1 MILDQPDHS
10 VTEMWR
16 FFLFSILPYNVCMAN
31 LRQTL
36 YAWRDHEAA
45 KRNIELF
52 RVLPNGALDEIVKT
66 LPRTKEELTAI
77 KGIKDA
83 KYREYG
89 KAILSII
96 DEHIPTLATSKI
108 TTKEEP
114 ELTSIG
120 HVLKPEKKEKIED
133 TVFSVSTYLDVVNRE
148 LYRLHARVRG
158 EVTSFKMQGSA
169 LYFSIKDR
177 DDESTLP
184 VFMWLSDYHLSGIE
198 IAEGMEIIAEG
209 RSEIYKPSGRLNF
222 RAHTIELVGE
232 GALKKAYEALKK
244 KLDAE
249 GVFAL
254 EKKRELVLYPE
265 RIGLIT
271 SKTGAVIHDFLNNLG
286 KFGYK
291 VRFMDS
297 RVEGAGAVKDIL
309 TAIKHFSTENI
320 DTLVIVR
327 GGGSL
332 ESLQAFNHELVV
344 RAIAEFPHPVVC
356 AIGHDKDVP
365 LAQLAADLAPSTPT
379 ATTILLNRSW
389 EQAQNMV
396 MLSATT
402 LLGRLNEQ
410 FWEIDST
417 LSSSHEKLARYFSDL
432 LALFEVKEQELRNNA
447 DILGRAI
454 HAQKL
459 FIIESLRIFSLQYG
473 RALGVITES
482 LRKVATQIEIY
493 DPFRQ
498 LKLGYSILHTKKGLL
513 RSVNSASVGE
523 HFEAR
528 LSDGTLEAQVTG
540 IKKIK

>member
-1 MILDQPDHS
+1 
-10 VTEMWR
+10 
-16 FFLFSILPYNVCMAN
+16 MAN

-36 YAWRDHEAA
+36 YAWRDHEAT
-45 KRNIELF
+45 KRSIELF
-52 RVLPNGALDEIVKT
+52 RVLPNSALDEIVKV

-89 KAILSII
+89 KAILGIV
-96 DEHIPTLATSKI
+96 DEHIPALAGPKI
-108 TTKEEP
+108 TTREEP

-120 HVLKPEKKEKIED
+120 SVLEPAKKAESEE

-184 VFMWLSDYHLSGIE
+184 VFMWLTDYHLSGIE

-249 GVFAL
+249 GVFAP
-254 EKKRELVLYPE
+254 EKKRELVVYPE
-265 RIGLIT
+265 KLGLIT

-309 TAIKHFSTENI
+309 SAIKYFSTQDI
-320 DTLVIVR
+320 DTLVIIR

-344 RAIAEFPHPVVC
+344 RAIAEFPYPVVC

-389 EQAQNMV
+389 GEARSMV
-396 MLSATT
+396 RLSGAT
-402 LLGRLNEQ
+402 LLGHLNEQ

-417 LSSSHEKLARYFSDL
+417 LSSSNEKLARYFGEL
-432 LALFEVKEQELRNNA
+432 LALFDVKKQELYTSV

-454 HAQKL
+454 YAQK
-459 FIIESLRIFSLQYG
+459 IS
-473 RALGVITES
+473 ITES
-482 LRKVATQIEIY
+482 LRKLSIDYKHALTLLSESLRKIAIQIEIY
-493 DPFRQ
+493 NPMRQ
-498 LKLGYSILHTKKGLL
+498 LKLGYSILHTEEGLL
-513 RSVNSASVGE
+513 RSVDSASVGDR
-523 HFEAR
+523 FEAR
-528 LSDGTLEAQVTG
+528 LSDGTLEAE
-540 IKKIK
+540 IKRITKTK

>member
-1 MILDQPDHS
+1 
-10 VTEMWR
+10 MWR
-16 FFLFSILPYNVCMAN
+16 FFFIFNLPYNACMAN

-45 KRNIELF
+45 KRNVELF
-52 RVLPNGALDEIVKT
+52 RVLPNSAIDEIVRM

-89 KAILSII
+89 KAILAIV
-96 DEHIPTLATSKI
+96 DEHIPTLAAPKI
-108 TTKEEP
+108 TTEEVP

-120 HVLKPEKKEKIED
+120 NVLKPEKKEKIED

-169 LYFSIKDR
+169 LYFSIKDH

-184 VFMWLSDYHLSGIE
+184 IFMWLTDYHLSGIE

-232 GALKKAYEALKK
+232 GALKKAYDALKK

-249 GVFAL
+249 GVFAP
-254 EKKRELVLYPE
+254 EKKRELAPYPE
-265 RIGLIT
+265 KIGLIT

-309 TAIKHFSTENI
+309 AAIKYFSTEDI

-344 RAIAEFPHPVVC
+344 RAIAEFPYPVVC

-389 EQAQNMV
+389 GEAQSV
-396 MLSATT
+396 IAVSATT

-410 FWEIDST
+410 LWEANHM
-417 LSSSHEKLARYFSDL
+417 LSSSHEKLARYFREL
-432 LALFEVKEQELRNNA
+432 LALFEAKEQELRNNV
-447 DILGRAI
+447 DMLGRAI
-454 HAQKL
+454 HAQKT
-459 FIIESLRIFSLQYG
+459 
-473 RALGVITES
+473 AITES
-482 LRKVATQIEIY
+482 LRILALQYERALATMAESLRKIATQIEIY

-498 LKLGYSILHTKKGLL
+498 LKLGYSILHTKEGLL
-513 RSVNSASVGE
+513 RSVDSASVGE
-523 HFEAR
+523 RFEAR
-528 LSDGTLEAQVTG
+528 LSDGTLEAEITG

>member
-1 MILDQPDHS
+1 
-10 VTEMWR
+10 
-16 FFLFSILPYNVCMAN
+16 MAN

-45 KRNIELF
+45 KRAVELF
-52 RVLPNGALDEIVKT
+52 RVLPNSALDEIVKT

-89 KAILSII
+89 KAILTII
-96 DEHIPTLATSKI
+96 DEHIPTLAAPKI
-108 TTKEEP
+108 TTEEES

-120 HVLKPEKKEKIED
+120 KVLAPEKVAKQEE

-184 VFMWLSDYHLSGIE
+184 VFMWLSDYHLSGVE
-198 IAEGMEIIAEG
+198 MAEGMEIIAEG

-232 GALKKAYEALKK
+232 GALKKAYDALKK

-249 GVFAL
+249 GVFAE
-254 EKKRELVLYPE
+254 EKKRELVPYPE
-265 RIGLIT
+265 KIGLIT

-291 VRFMDS
+291 VQFMDS
-297 RVEGAGAVKDIL
+297 RVEGAAAVKDIL
-309 TAIKHFSTENI
+309 SAIKYFSTQNI
-320 DTLVIVR
+320 DTLVIIR

-379 ATTILLNRSW
+379 AATILLNRSW
-389 EQAQNMV
+389 GDAKTMV
-396 MLSATT
+396 TLSATT

-410 FWEIDST
+410 LWEIDRT
-417 LSSSHEKLARYFSDL
+417 LSSSHERLARYFGEL
-432 LALFEVKEQELRNNA
+432 LALFGVKEQELRNNV

-454 HAQKL
+454 HMQKL
-459 FIIESLRIFSLQYG
+459 IITESLRTFALQYG
-473 RALGVITES
+473 HALAAMTES

-498 LKLGYSILHTKKGLL
+498 LKLGYSILHTKEGLL
-513 RSVNSASVGE
+513 RSVNSARVGE
-523 HFEAR
+523 RFEAR
-528 LSDGTLEAQVTG
+528 LSDGTLEAEITD
-540 IKKIK
+540 IKKTK